1 MKKLKIIL
9 IGIFCVMFASA
20 KAQDTLR
27 APESVGIDSLKK
39 YKIQIYPGFGVS
51 LVRNDLAPV
60 FYINLGL
67 NFRDRY
73 EMNVNTSSF
82 FFFDKGNDNKYNI
95 YRNTFL
101 NAEFLLNFSM
111 FNKKERDFNGLGVGY
126 LIEDRGTYFG
136 EATVMIYYKKKF
148 KFFSVQPGIILEND
162 FKDVFP
168 VISIRL

>member
-1 MKKLKIIL
+1 MKKIKVL
-9 IGIFCVMFASA
+9 IVSICCLLFVSA

-27 APESVGIDSLKK
+27 APESVGIDSVKK
-39 YKIQIYPGFGVS
+39 YKVQIYPGFGVS

-67 NFRDRY
+67 NYRDRY

-82 FFFDKGNDNKYNI
+82 FFFEKGIDNKYNI

-126 LIEDRGTYFG
+126 LIEDKGTYFTY
-136 EATVMIYYKKKF
+136 ATMMIYYKKKF

-162 FKDVFP
+162 FQDVFP